1 MLSTAECMYA
11 CYFGAWVASFGHDPP
26 MHENEKRV
34 LRATKLATAAMS
46 AVIDIEA
53 DRETQLLALTE
64 LAYRVQVA
72 IESIEAKGSPEPTP
86 TIRA

>member
-1 MLSTAECMYA
+1 
-11 CYFGAWVASFGHDPP
+11 

-34 LRATKLATAAMS
+34 LQATKLATSAMS

-64 LAYRVQVA
+64 LAYRMQVA
-72 IESIEAKGSPEPTP
+72 IETIDEAKGFAEPTP
-86 TIRA
+86 RRRA

>member
-1 MLSTAECMYA
+1 MQ
-11 CYFGAWVASFGHDPP
+11 
-26 MHENEKRV
+26 ENEKRV
-34 LRATKLATAAMS
+34 LQATKRATSAMS

-72 IESIEAKGSPEPTP
+72 IESIEAKGCAEPTP
-86 TIRA
+86 RRRA